1 MKRLVALTLKDLA
14 QHGWA
19 IGVLALF
26 LPLAWGVLILAVLG
40 TPTTVTYFE
49 AHLGFTRVFVTLTA
63 IILGNRLVVAE
74 YHGRT
79 QLYLESLPIG
89 RFDVVV
95 VKWLVGAAVVL
106 AVALTSLVATAAVAA
121 SREPIELPHVTLIAA
136 RTVLFALVTWSYFFV
151 MGFLGRARIPIYL
164 ATGVALGLLAN
175 ATDLELTRFGPFA
188 MVTQDMVLER
198 SRWPVPEML
207 VTLAITVGLVAL
219 AAALASLREGSLAE
233 TLAKPMSQRE
243 KVAIGIAAVAILVA
257 WGKLDPPDQR
267 EPFDF
272 PDDHV
277 ARSTTLP
284 IEAYYADDAL
294 RADGEA
300 LVARLERELPPLR
313 DALGWDALPPVH
325 VMMSERLDGTTI
337 EPVAVGEDD
346 GVAVRARFVRGP
358 EWDEDAFVG
367 EIVGLVIDDHTDGR
381 SYWEPYGWLRD
392 GLAEHWPHRDREL
405 PRATVLRA
413 LFATRDRGV
422 DPARLRRWDL
432 WREREGF
439 EATEALAATGVRAL
453 IEARGRDAVMALAR
467 DVFGPVPPDDVRPVI
482 GSMLR
487 PMPQRVREHLGI
499 DEREVTRLW
508 TAWVAARR
516 GSAPPELVQL
526 ARAEASIAIEPSAEG
541 LRELVARVR
550 TDAPLPPGTT
560 VSLLHLGLGPFERDV
575 WPWEPAPE
583 DRAWPEG
590 ARELELQVPG
600 RYGPGDRV
608 WAVIDVRLPDAVGVL
623 APLRLA
629 YVRAVVRDAGGEE
642 VR

>member
-19 IGVLALF
+19 VGALALF
-26 LPLAWGVLILAVLG
+26 LPLAWGLLILAVLG

-49 AHLGFTRVFVTLTA
+49 AHLGFTRVFVTVTA
-63 IILGNRLVVAE
+63 IILGNRLVVSE

-89 RFDVVV
+89 RFDAVI
-95 VKWLVGAAVVL
+95 VKWIVGATVVL
-106 AVALTSLVATAAVAA
+106 GVAATSLVATAAVAS
-121 SREPIELPHVTLIAA
+121 SREPIELPFVTLIAA
-136 RTVLFALVTWSYFFV
+136 RTALFGLVVWSYFFV
-151 MGFLGRARIPIYL
+151 MGFLGRARIPVYL
-164 ATGVALGLLAN
+164 ATGVGLALLAR
-175 ATDLELTRFGPFA
+175 ATDLELARFGPFA
-188 MVTQDMVLER
+188 MVSQDMVLER

-207 VTLAITVGLVAL
+207 VTLAITVALIAL
-219 AAALASLREGSLAE
+219 AAALASVREGSLAE

-243 KVAIGIAAVAILVA
+243 KVAIGISVVAILVA
-257 WGKLDPPDQR
+257 WGKLDPPAQR

-272 PDDHV
+272 PDHHV
-277 ARSTTLP
+277 ARSATLP
-284 IEAYYADDAL
+284 IEVYYADDAL

-358 EWDEDAFVG
+358 EWDEDAFIG

-392 GLAEHWPHRDREL
+392 GLAEGWPYRDREL
-405 PRATVLRA
+405 PRSVVLRA
-413 LFATRDRGV
+413 LFATRSRAV

-453 IEARGRDAVMALAR
+453 NEARGRDAVLALAR
-467 DVFGPVPPDDVRPVI
+467 DVFGPVPPDDARPVI
-482 GSMLR
+482 EARLR
-487 PMPQRVREHLGI
+487 PMPARVREHLGI
-499 DEREVTRLW
+499 DELELTRTW
-508 TAWVAARR
+508 TGWVAARR
-516 GSAPPELVQL
+516 SSAPPELVQL
-526 ARAEASIAIEPSAEG
+526 ARAEASIGFEPSAEG
-541 LRELVARVR
+541 LRDLVARVR
-550 TDAPLPPGTT
+550 TDAPLPAGTT

-583 DRAWPEG
+583 DRAWSEG
-590 ARELELQVPG
+590 AREMEIRVPG

-608 WAVIDVRLPDAVGVL
+608 WAAIDARLPEAVGVG

-629 YVRAVVRDAGGEE
+629 YVRMTAREGVR
-642 VR
+642 